1 LGWQDLAKDEGS
13 LDEEI
18 IRRLIE
24 VRVYLDERIRSLE
37 DEVDKLKSL
46 FKIVDEVII
55 SKSFRTTEP
64 ITQPR
69 LETTQKVPPPAVK
82 IAASPIEATI
92 PQGEEIPLKTQ
103 SGRLLAN
110 AYTTEQEMHIVPAK
124 ELTLTIDTPPFQ
136 SFLINRILESM
147 RLRDQEDAA
156 SGAIPPS
163 EVFEYHVV
171 TEGESIREIT
181 IRNYSTPKRLRE
193 IITTARWTL
202 EKMNEKEASS

>member
-1 LGWQDLAKDEGS
+1 MAKDEGS

-64 ITQPR
+64 ITQPKP
-69 LETTQKVPPPAVK
+69 ETTQKASQPTVK
-82 IAASPIEATI
+82 TAAPSIEATI

-103 SGRLLAN
+103 NGRLLAN
-110 AYTTEQEMHIVPAK
+110 AYTTEEEMHIIPEK
-124 ELTLTIDTPPFQ
+124 ELTLTVNTPPFQ
-136 SFLINRILESM
+136 SFFVNRILESM

-181 IRNYSTPKRLRE
+181 IRNYGSPKRLRE

-202 EKMNEKEASS
+202 EKMNEKEAPS

>member
-1 LGWQDLAKDEGS
+1 LTKDEGS

-18 IRRLIE
+18 IQRLID
-24 VRVYLDERIRSLE
+24 VRVYLDERIKSLE

-46 FKIVDEVII
+46 FKIVDEVIV
-55 SKSFRTTEP
+55 SKSFRTTETV
-64 ITQPR
+64 TQPKP
-69 LETTQKVPPPAVK
+69 ETTKKASPPTVK
-82 IAASPIEATI
+82 IAAPSIEAAI
-92 PQGEEIPLKTQ
+92 PPGEEIPLKAQ
-103 SGRLLAN
+103 NGRLLAN
-110 AYTTEQEMHIVPAK
+110 VYTTEEEMHILPAK
-124 ELTLTIDTPPFQ
+124 ELALTVSTPPFQ

-171 TEGESIREIT
+171 AEGESIIEIA
-181 IRNYSTPKRLRE
+181 IRNYGSPKRQRE

-202 EKMNEKEASS
+202 EKMNEKEASSSG

>member
-1 LGWQDLAKDEGS
+1 MTKDEGS

-18 IRRLIE
+18 IQRLIE
-24 VRVYLDERIRSLE
+24 VRVYLDEKIKSLE

-46 FKIVDEVII
+46 FKIVDEVIV
-55 SKSFRTTEP
+55 SKSFRTTETV
-64 ITQPR
+64 TQPKP
-69 LETTQKVPPPAVK
+69 ETTKKASPPTAK
-82 IAASPIEATI
+82 IAALPIEAAI
-92 PQGEEIPLKTQ
+92 PPGEEIPLKAQ
-103 SGRLLAN
+103 NGRLLAN
-110 AYTTEQEMHIVPAK
+110 VYTTEEEMHILPAK
-124 ELTLTIDTPPFQ
+124 ELALTVSTPPFQ

-171 TEGESIREIT
+171 AEGESIIEIA
-181 IRNYSTPKRLRE
+181 IRNYGSPKRQRE

-202 EKMNEKEASS
+202 EKMNEKEASSSG

>member
-1 LGWQDLAKDEGS
+1 MTKDEGS

-18 IRRLIE
+18 IQRLIE
-24 VRVYLDERIRSLE
+24 VRVYLDERIKSLE

-46 FKIVDEVII
+46 FKIVDEVIV
-55 SKSFRTTEP
+55 SKSFRTTETV
-64 ITQPR
+64 TQPKP
-69 LETTQKVPPPAVK
+69 ETTKKASPPTVK
-82 IAASPIEATI
+82 IAAPPIEAAI
-92 PQGEEIPLKTQ
+92 PPGEEVPLKAQ
-103 SGRLLAN
+103 NGRLLAN
-110 AYTTEQEMHIVPAK
+110 VYTTEEEMHILPAK
-124 ELTLTIDTPPFQ
+124 ELALTVSTPPFQ

-171 TEGESIREIT
+171 AEGESIIEIA
-181 IRNYSTPKRLRE
+181 IRNYGSPKRQRE

-202 EKMNEKEASS
+202 EKMNEKEASSSG

>member
-1 LGWQDLAKDEGS
+1 LTKDEGS

-18 IRRLIE
+18 IQRLIE
-24 VRVYLDERIRSLE
+24 VRVYLDERIKSLE

-46 FKIVDEVII
+46 FKIVDEVIV
-55 SKSFRTTEP
+55 SKSFRTTETV
-64 ITQPR
+64 TQPKP
-69 LETTQKVPPPAVK
+69 ETAKKASPPTVK
-82 IAASPIEATI
+82 IATPQIEAAV
-92 PQGEEIPLKTQ
+92 PPGEEIPLKAQ
-103 SGRLLAN
+103 NGRLLAN
-110 AYTTEQEMHIVPAK
+110 VYTTEEEMHILPAK
-124 ELTLTIDTPPFQ
+124 ELALTVNTPPFQ

-171 TEGESIREIT
+171 AEGESIIEIA
-181 IRNYSTPKRLRE
+181 IRNYGNPKRLRE

-202 EKMNEKEASS
+202 EKMNEKEASSSG